1 MRRSLQGAGRGKVW
15 PEGPF
20 PGLAHLTSRLCAF
33 LCTVPPVPTQS
44 SLFLSILPK
53 KNLRLQESEGRKGR
67 RQDLHTHPPS
77 TPARPPPSRPSPRL
91 SLQPE
96 RAAGLP
102 RGAAAAPKSPQA
114 AGPRANLL
122 RQPRELERRA
132 PGARFQVARLAQ
144 SPTARA
150 AHRRGHVRRR
160 QGRRAGRTRGT
171 REQCGRGARR
181 GGRPGPGWGR
191 RAHGGDSA
199 ARGLV
204 GSRGPRLPFLKGIAE
219 GGAPRGRPGT
229 PRPGDV
235 RVPAPRLGGACGHRA
250 RAGGKGHIWAK
261 RGASQPEGGTA
272 ARREAQ
278 PPGRVRRKPL
288 NPCAPGAPRGLG
300 RAPRWLLG
308 AVRGRPPR
316 KGLGNLTPCLSFR
329 PQAQGDGSSGWLA

>member
-132 PGARFQVARLAQ
+132 PGARFQVARLAR
-144 SPTARA
+144 SPAARA
-150 AHRRGHVRRR
+150 AHRR
-160 QGRRAGRTRGT
+160 RAGAAGRAGAGSPRAVRTRGAA
-171 REQCGRGARR
+171 RGASRAGLGAARARR
-181 GGRPGPGWGR
+181 GLR
-191 RAHGGDSA
+191 S
-199 ARGLV
+199 
-204 GSRGPRLPFLKGIAE
+204 
-219 GGAPRGRPGT
+219 
-229 PRPGDV
+229 
-235 RVPAPRLGGACGHRA
+235 A
-250 RAGGKGHIWAK
+250 RAGGLAGTAPTF
-261 RGASQPEGGTA
+261 PEGHRGGGRPAGPARDSEAGRRPSASPA
-272 ARREAQ
+272 ARGRLRAPGEGGGKGTYLGKA
-278 PPGRVRRKPL
+278 GRVTAGGRNRGETG
-288 NPCAPGAPRGLG
+288 GA
-300 RAPRWLLG
+300 ASG
-308 AVRGRPPR
+308 AGPAE
-316 KGLGNLTPCLSFR
+316 T
-329 PQAQGDGSSGWLA
+329 A